1 MEPADTSLD
10 GQDWSEHLGGL
21 KPKSLTRSVDNL
33 EGQQHR
39 VTETNAV
46 ILMQISLIFF
56 PPSKVAFWFERN
68 QDQSKK
74 KKRSGWAYVRSF
86 CLSHAFNV
94 SFFRLMHPEVKS
106 GSCPQ
111 DLLCFL
117 CVHSFLLIQDPN
129 PCQSPSRV
137 LGYTLCVYTHTS
149 SNRLRKRSP
158 FIFFK

>member
-1 MEPADTSLD
+1 MGLRDVGWPLLMEPADTSLD

-74 KKRSGWAYVRSF
+74 KKGQAGHMLD
-86 CLSHAFNV
+86 LSA
-94 SFFRLMHPEVKS
+94 SLMH
-106 GSCPQ
+106 
-111 DLLCFL
+111 LM
-117 CVHSFLLIQDPN
+117 
-129 PCQSPSRV
+129 
-137 LGYTLCVYTHTS
+137 
-149 SNRLRKRSP
+149 
-158 FIFFK
+158 